1 MKQLYTILI
10 SCLLIAVSSKG
21 QRREGTPDS
30 LLTGLRISTNLLTL
44 REPDGGI
51 SLALENR
58 YTKEWSV
65 LVEGTWIFIDEKGD
79 YNLRGQYSPKAKG
92 FRIRPEIR
100 YYMPGR
106 GHKYKLFFAQEIS
119 YKRVSYLEEW
129 IHRVG
134 ENSTGDYFNYE
145 KITPYDKVKTI
156 IGTSGKMGLQFYFDP
171 RHKYIMELYIG
182 LGIKYR
188 KVKFKDEVP
197 TYGSYM
203 EDNSSYFLN
212 APESGWNINIPMG
225 IKVGYRF

>member
-10 SCLLIAVSSKG
+10 LCLLIAIPSKG
-21 QRREGTPDS
+21 QRLGNTPDS
-30 LLTGLRISTNLLTL
+30 LLTGLRISTNILTL

-65 LVEGTWIFIDEKGD
+65 LIEGTWIFIDEKGD
-79 YNLRGQYSPKAKG
+79 YNLRGQYTPKAKG

-129 IHRVG
+129 IQKVG
-134 ENSTGDYFNYE
+134 ENTSGGTYDYE
-145 KITPYDKVKTI
+145 KMTAYDKVKTI
-156 IGTSGKMGLQFYFDP
+156 VGTSGKMGLQFFFDP
-171 RHKYIMELYIG
+171 RHKYMMELYVG

-188 KVKFKDEVP
+188 KVKFKGDGP
-197 TYGSYM
+197 SYGSYL
-203 EDNSSYFLN
+203 EDNISYFMDE
-212 APESGWNINIPMG
+212 PKTGWDINIPMG

>member
-10 SCLLIAVSSKG
+10 LCLLVTVSSKG
-21 QRREGTPDS
+21 QRRGNAPDS
-30 LLTGLRISTNLLTL
+30 LLTGLRISTNILTL

-79 YNLRGQYSPKAKG
+79 YNLRGQYTPKAKG

-129 IHRVG
+129 IHPVGGNAYG
-134 ENSTGDYFNYE
+134 ENFNYE
-145 KITPYDKVKTI
+145 KIVSYDKVKTI
-156 IGTSGKMGLQFYFDP
+156 IGTSGKMGLQFFFDP
-171 RHKYIMELYIG
+171 RHKYMMELYVG

-188 KVKFKDEVP
+188 KVKFKDEIP
-197 TYGSYM
+197 PYISYI
-203 EDNSSYFLN
+203 EDNDSYLMS